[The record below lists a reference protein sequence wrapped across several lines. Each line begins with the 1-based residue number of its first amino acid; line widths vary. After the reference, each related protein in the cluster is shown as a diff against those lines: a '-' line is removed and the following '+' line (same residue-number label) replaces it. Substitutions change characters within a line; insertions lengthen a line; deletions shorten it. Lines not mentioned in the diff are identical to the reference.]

1 MWLHLA
7 QCSPGEPL
15 IPARAP
21 VVVQRSLTPLT
32 PPPQP
37 PAHPTAKAGKQQR
50 DRLPSGSSTLL
61 AAVVGGA
68 TGISLWGSGW
78 RERETRSEHVIFDL
92 REERAQCRFLPTSL
106 GPPSWSHSS
115 PREMTVR
122 QEGKAWCR
130 GQATLFSAGSCP
142 STWQRLEEGKAGLC
156 PLCCLC
162 AICSPQGRGQR
173 EGSLGPPSSSST
185 DSELRLTLTHGWGR
199 CPWQGWHVRVLG
211 GVFYMQRGACMLA

>member
-1 MWLHLA
+1 MALRVPGLEEKLAQGTNKASSPLFLEGTSSQQNAMWLLLA

-21 VVVQRSLTPLT
+21 VVVQRSLAPLT

-68 TGISLWGSGW
+68 TGISLRGSRW

-122 QEGKAWCR
+122 YEGKAWCR
-130 GQATLFSAGSCP
+130 GQATLFSAGSRP

-156 PLCCLC
+156 LLCCLC
-162 AICSPQGRGQR
+162 AIYSPRGRGQR
-173 EGSLGPPSSSST
+173 GV
-185 DSELRLTLTHGWGR
+185 LRSPFLILNR
-199 CPWQGWHVRVLG
+199 L
-211 GVFYMQRGACMLA
+211 